1 MTELRDSDTTGGFAA
16 AQAAADAHPKAAS
29 RTPVKPTPMPTDKKS
44 RTMTYIVIALVVGM
58 LLVSAGLFIQL
69 RHRAHPL
76 LAQPL
81 PTPSTQTT
89 VTNDGIT
96 LTLATK
102 WLVIPTKPSELAAF
116 LAAQQAAHPQLQSL
130 VTPSSI
136 SNVAILA
143 MTFGARGTL
152 GGTLNAVTT
161 RDTTPAPEVLKQVPA
176 LVAAQGGEDEVAT
189 LTTYSGYPSV
199 RLSFV
204 VPGDAI
210 IPATYQ
216 AVAFVVGPRST
227 AQLTITAPSAA
238 AAQTLLDEVAP
249 TIALS

>member
-1 MTELRDSDTTGGFAA
+1 MTELRDSDTGGFAA
-16 AQAAADAHPKAAS
+16 AQAAARLTPTAVS
-29 RTPVKPTPMPTDKKS
+29 RTPVKPTPVAPAKKS

-76 LAQPL
+76 IAQPL

-89 VTNDGIT
+89 VTSGGIT

-102 WLVIPTKPSELAAF
+102 WLVIPSKPSELAAF

-130 VTPSSI
+130 VTPGTI
-136 SNVAILA
+136 SKGAILA
-143 MTFGARGTL
+143 MTFLARGQL

-189 LTTYSGYPSV
+189 LTTYNGYPSV

-210 IPATYQ
+210 IPTTYQ
-216 AVAFVVGPRST
+216 AVAFVVGPHST
-227 AQLTITAPSAA
+227 AQVTITAPTNDAA
-238 AAQTLLDEVAP
+238 EALLDQVAA
-249 TIALS
+249 TIKLN